1 MDTQLKNGVLDQDYV
16 SLLADGRLQGAEFA
30 KAVDALSTDAEARAT
45 WHAYHVVGEVLRNDL
60 APTGSD
66 AAFLAR
72 FRDRLAAEPVVTRL
86 PVDVATVSQGGQP
99 VSPRVMA
106 AAANESV
113 FRWKLMAGLASVVAV
128 SALAWS
134 TISGLGVQG
143 AARQLAQAPRP
154 ETAPIQMVATGTP
167 HVMIR
172 DARLDALLAAHKQT
186 AGGGSALHMSS
197 GFLRNA
203 TFEGAAR

>member
-1 MDTQLKNGVLDQDYV
+1 MDIQLENGVLAQDFV
-16 SLLADGRLQGAEFA
+16 SLLADGRLLGAEFA
-30 KAVDALSTDAEARAT
+30 KAVDTVSGDAEARAT
-45 WHAYHVVGEVLRNDL
+45 WHAYHVMGEVLRNDV
-60 APTGSD
+60 PQTGTD

-72 FRDRLAAEPVVTRL
+72 FRERLAAEPVVAR
-86 PVDVATVSQGGQP
+86 PQVDVVAPPQ
-99 VSPRVMA
+99 RVVA
-106 AAANESV
+106 PAANESV
-113 FRWKLMAGLASVVAV
+113 FRWKLVASLASVVAV

-143 AARQLAQAPRP
+143 AARQLAQAPQSFA
-154 ETAPIQMVATGTP
+154 APVEAVAAAP

-172 DARLDALLAAHKQT
+172 DARLDELLAAHKQT
-186 AGGGSALHMSS
+186 SGGSALHMSS